1 MVTRVVRNSLQR
13 PRPLLRGRFSG
24 TLSGELIRR
33 CHAARVP
40 LREFLSRRIVLL
52 AVGSVSLCRATVEK
66 GTLLDRKR
74 LVSDVTDDMGLGLE
88 YHVAA
93 LDRSFYSA
101 VYNDL
106 LCRDASMDL
115 SIWRNDQRS
124 AAHITFYLTVDLNQ
138 SFRADTIFRPLPMTV
153 LPRLNMTLSR
163 VHRQFSTDVNSP

>member
-13 PRPLLRGRFSG
+13 PRPYSG
-24 TLSGELIRR
+24 AVSLGPLAANLFGGATRR
-33 CHAARVP
+33 ACRSAN
-40 LREFLSRRIVLL
+40 FCSRRIVLL

-163 VHRQFSTDVNSP
+163 V

>member
-1 MVTRVVRNSLQR
+1 
-13 PRPLLRGRFSG
+13 
-24 TLSGELIRR
+24 
-33 CHAARVP
+33 
-40 LREFLSRRIVLL
+40 LL
-52 AVGSVSLCRATVEK
+52 AVGYVSLCRAAVEV

-93 LDRSFYSA
+93 LDRSFYST

-124 AAHITFYLTVDLNQ
+124 AAHITFYLTVDLN
-138 SFRADTIFRPLPMTV
+138 
-153 LPRLNMTLSR
+153 
-163 VHRQFSTDVNSP
+163 